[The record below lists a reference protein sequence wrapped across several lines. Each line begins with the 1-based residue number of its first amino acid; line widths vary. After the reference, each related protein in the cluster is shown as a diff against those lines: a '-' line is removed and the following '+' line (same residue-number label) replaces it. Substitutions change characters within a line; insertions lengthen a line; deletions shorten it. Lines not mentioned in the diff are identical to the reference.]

1 MEIEYLYEFTVIAR
15 LESFS
20 RAAEELCI
28 SQSSLSKH
36 ILALERELGVP
47 LLQRSSRNVTLSP
60 AGAQIFP
67 MAQKITELNNTI
79 HTTAAAQAERE
90 RTVLSIGSIPV
101 MAQYG
106 IPGLLAGFQREI
118 PEVTLEVSEC
128 ERQELLK
135 LLENGKCELAFLRR
149 GLEEDDEIEYLELCR
164 DCLVAVVSA
173 DHPLAGRAEITLP
186 GIKEQIADKG
196 WVGVSDCACG
206 AGATLIA
213 AVNTAMSMKI
223 NFQTSMLIV
232 AQDIDYVVASMCY
245 LQLSLLGCA
254 GYVVVDNSITNPST
268 SYDKRGLIPVDN
280 GNVWYMPMYFTGVWH
295 WRRVWAGI
303 DRIMDAAMPAA
314 IPAPAEEAPP
324 IEEPPAIEPEPL
336 IPEYAETEAGQRT
349 FF

>member
-135 LLENGKCELAFLRR
+135 ILENGKCELAFLRR

-186 GIKEQIADKG
+186 ELKQEPLLLLDQRTGFHHLYTALCRGAGFVPDIAYTGYRPENILELAAQGMGVGLLMKGHVDYLYRPGIASVPISPPVETAICLARRRGRPLTRLGQRFWDFVMRTGKEQ
-196 WVGVSDCACG
+196 
-206 AGATLIA
+206 
-213 AVNTAMSMKI
+213 
-223 NFQTSMLIV
+223 
-232 AQDIDYVVASMCY
+232 
-245 LQLSLLGCA
+245 
-254 GYVVVDNSITNPST
+254 
-268 SYDKRGLIPVDN
+268 
-280 GNVWYMPMYFTGVWH
+280 
-295 WRRVWAGI
+295 
-303 DRIMDAAMPAA
+303 DR
-314 IPAPAEEAPP
+314 
-324 IEEPPAIEPEPL
+324 
-336 IPEYAETEAGQRT
+336 
-349 FF
+349 

>member
-1 MEIEYLYEFTVIAR
+1 MSKMAR
-15 LESFS
+15 LVRGEGQKTVARLFEHLAERQARWTVWTDFVVMSAIAIS
-20 RAAEELCI
+20 NTVDSVHREAREKEYMTRASKYTKDELQVFAEMLAETVM
-28 SQSSLSKH
+28 
-36 ILALERELGVP
+36 ALEVNPNQDFLGELYMNLG
-47 LLQRSSRNVTLSP
+47 LGNEH
-60 AGAQIFP
+60 AGQFFTP
-67 MAQKITELNNTI
+67 YD
-79 HTTAAAQAERE
+79 
-90 RTVLSIGSIPV
+90 V
-101 MAQYG
+101 
-106 IPGLLAGFQREI
+106 
-118 PEVTLEVSEC
+118 
-128 ERQELLK
+128 
-135 LLENGKCELAFLRR
+135 
-149 GLEEDDEIEYLELCR
+149 CR
-164 DCLVAVVSA
+164 CM
-173 DHPLAGRAEITLP
+173 AEITLP

-336 IPEYAETEAGQRT
+336 IPEYAETEAGQLT